1 MAALAPGL
9 LTETADFWDA
19 GRDSLRYTSQESGEA
34 LSSQRALA
42 RMERPDRGGFE
53 GRRRVSSVRGRLVLL
68 TISLLVPALLSMGF
82 LLAGADRESRGQLYQ
97 QLVTT
102 ARALNGAVD
111 RQAAVGVSVA
121 ETLATDQALING
133 DWAAFHARARRAM
146 ESRAGWIV
154 LADAD
159 GQQVVNTLRPYGE
172 PLPRIKR
179 TREEANAFSA
189 GRSKVSDLLEGP
201 VAGKPV
207 ITVGTPITVKGK
219 FYVLSYVVDAA
230 SFTSVFRQQRVPDR
244 WVATLLDNHRR
255 VIARSRLN
263 EKFTGALASK
273 DMEENLA
280 HSTEGVNKSLSLEGV
295 PTMVAYTRSP
305 QTGWT
310 LVVAIPR
317 DDLTTTVNRS
327 VALGGGVFLLL
338 LVLGIALSLF
348 YARRINEE
356 MGRLVSEAAA
366 IGRGETLPPAGA
378 EGLEEIAA
386 VRAALRSASRELKAR
401 QERQEVMINELNHRV
416 KNTLATVQA
425 LARQTFA
432 KVPRG
437 EDGGAPLEVFT
448 ERLIALSGAHD
459 LLTRTGW
466 READMGQLVEASLGA
481 HVDRVDRSGPEVA
494 LAPHTAVG
502 LSMVFHELATNSAKY
517 GALSAAGGRVEVTWK
532 RDSVTD
538 NLVFIW
544 RDVGGPPV
552 TPPAAPGFGTRLIES
567 SIRREQKGQS
577 RFDFRPDGVVFEAS
591 LPLPEQVRWSNT
603 F

>member
-1 MAALAPGL
+1 MEDP
-9 LTETADFWDA
+9 D
-19 GRDSLRYTSQESGEA
+19 
-34 LSSQRALA
+34 QR
-42 RMERPDRGGFE
+42 GF
-53 GRRRVSSVRGRLVLL
+53 GRRRGVSSVRGRLVLL
-68 TISLLVPALLSMGF
+68 TVSLLVPALLSMGF
-82 LLAGADRESRGQLYQ
+82 LLASADRESRGRLYQ

-111 RQAAVGVSVA
+111 RQAAVGVSTA
-121 ETLATDQALING
+121 ETLATDQALVNG

-146 ESRAGWIV
+146 ERRPGWIV
-154 LADAD
+154 IADAD
-159 GQQVVNTLRPYGE
+159 GQQVVNTLKPYGA

-179 TREEANAFSA
+179 TREEAAAFSA
-189 GRSKVSDLLEGP
+189 GRSKVSDLLDGP

-207 ITVGTPITVKGK
+207 ITVGTPIVVKGR

-230 SFTSVFRQQRVPDR
+230 SFASVFRQQRVPDR
-244 WVATLLDNHRR
+244 WVATLLDNQRH

-263 EKFTGALASK
+263 ETFTGRLASK
-273 DMEENLA
+273 DMEENLR
-280 HSTEGVNKSLSLEGV
+280 HSTEGVSKSISLEGV

-317 DDLTTTVNRS
+317 EDLASTVNRA
-327 VALGGGVFLLL
+327 VAVGTGIFLLL
-338 LVLGIALSLF
+338 LVLGVALALVYS
-348 YARRINEE
+348 RRINQEIR
-356 MGRLVSEAAA
+356 RLVSDAGA
-366 IGRGETLPPAGA
+366 IGRGETLPPADPDS
-378 EGLEEIAA
+378 LEEIAA
-386 VRAALRSASRELKAR
+386 VHAALRQASRELKTR
-401 QERQEVMINELNHRV
+401 EERQEVMINELNHRV

-432 KVPRG
+432 KTPNAKD
-437 EDGGAPLEVFT
+437 EGAPLEVFT
-448 ERLIALSGAHD
+448 DRLIALSGAHD

-466 READMGQLVEASLGA
+466 READMAALVEASLGA
-481 HVDRVDRSGPEVA
+481 HVERVDRSGPEVA

-517 GALSAAGGRVEVTWK
+517 GALSAPGGRVEVTWK
-532 RDSVTD
+532 RDPVTD

-552 TPPAAPGFGTRLIES
+552 TPPASAGFGTRLIES
-567 SIRREQKGQS
+567 SIRREQKGQA
-577 RFDFRPDGVVFEAS
+577 RFDFRPDGLVFEAN
-591 LPLPEQVRWSNT
+591 LPLPEQARWSNT

>member
-1 MAALAPGL
+1 M
-9 LTETADFWDA
+9 
-19 GRDSLRYTSQESGEA
+19 
-34 LSSQRALA
+34 SQRARL
-42 RMERPDRGGFE
+42 RMERLTWGGFWA
-53 GRRRVSSVRGRLVLL
+53 RRRIGSVRSRLVLL

-111 RQAAVGVSVA
+111 RQAAVGISVA

-146 ESRAGWIV
+146 ERRAGWIV
-154 LADAD
+154 VADAD
-159 GQQVVNTLRPYGE
+159 GQQVVNTLKPWGQ

-179 TREEANAFSA
+179 TPEEASAYSA
-189 GRSKVSDLLEGP
+189 GRSKVSDLLAGP

-207 ITVGTPITVKGK
+207 ITVGTPIMVKGR
-219 FYVLSYVVDAA
+219 FYVLSYVVDSA

-263 EKFTGALASK
+263 EKFTGRLASK
-273 DMEENLA
+273 DMEENLR

-317 DDLTTTVNRS
+317 EDLASTVNRS
-327 VALGGGVFLLL
+327 VGLGAGVFLALL
-338 LVLGIALSLF
+338 GLGIALSLV
-348 YARRINEE
+348 YSRRINDEI
-356 MGRLVSEAAA
+356 RQLVLDADA
-366 IGRGETLPPAGA
+366 IGRGETLPPASPDS
-378 EGLEEIAA
+378 LEEIAT
-386 VRAALRSASRELKAR
+386 VNAALREASRELKAR
-401 QERQEVMINELNHRV
+401 QERQGVMINELNHRV

-425 LARQTFA
+425 LARQSFA
-432 KVPRG
+432 KVPRSK
-437 EDGGAPLEVFT
+437 DGGAPLDVFT
-448 ERLIALSGAHD
+448 DRLIALSGAHD

-466 READMGQLVEASLGA
+466 READMGALVAASVGA
-481 HVDRVDRSGPEVA
+481 HVERVDRAGPEVA

-502 LSMVFHELATNSAKY
+502 LSMVFHELATNSVKY
-517 GALSAAGGRVEVTWK
+517 GALSVPEGRVELSW
-532 RDSVTD
+532 RLDPVTD
-538 NLVFIW
+538 TLAFTW

-552 TPPAAPGFGTRLIES
+552 TPPEQPGFGTRLIES
-567 SIRREQKGQS
+567 SIRREQKGQA
-577 RFDFRPDGVVFEAS
+577 RFDFRPDGLVFEAS
-591 LPLPEQVRWSNT
+591 FPLPEQVRWSNT

>member
-1 MAALAPGL
+1 ML
-9 LTETADFWDA
+9 LT
-19 GRDSLRYTSQESGEA
+19 
-34 LSSQRALA
+34 
-42 RMERPDRGGFE
+42 
-53 GRRRVSSVRGRLVLL
+53 V
-68 TISLLVPALLSMGF
+68 SLLVPAVLSMGF
-82 LLAGADRESRGQLYQ
+82 LLASADRESRGRLYQ

-111 RQAAVGVSVA
+111 RQAAVGVSTA
-121 ETLATDQALING
+121 ETLATDQALVNG

-146 ESRAGWIV
+146 ERRPGWIV
-154 LADAD
+154 IADAD
-159 GQQVVNTLRPYGE
+159 GQQVVNTLKPYGE

-179 TREEANAFSA
+179 TREEAVAFSA
-189 GRSKVSDLLEGP
+189 GRSKVSDLLDGP

-207 ITVGTPITVKGK
+207 ITVGTPIVVKGR

-230 SFTSVFRQQRVPDR
+230 SFASVFRQQRVPDR
-244 WVATLLDNHRR
+244 WVATLLDNQRH

-263 EKFTGALASK
+263 ETFTGRLASK
-273 DMEENLA
+273 DMEENLR
-280 HSTEGVNKSLSLEGV
+280 HSTEGVSKSISLEGV

-317 DDLTTTVNRS
+317 EDLASTVNRA
-327 VALGGGVFLLL
+327 VAVGTGIFLLL
-338 LVLGIALSLF
+338 LVLGVALALVYS
-348 YARRINEE
+348 RRINQEIR
-356 MGRLVSEAAA
+356 RLVSDADA
-366 IGRGETLPPAGA
+366 IGRGETLPPADPDS
-378 EGLEEIAA
+378 LEEIAA
-386 VRAALRSASRELKAR
+386 VHAALRQASRELKTR
-401 QERQEVMINELNHRV
+401 EERQEVMINELNHRV

-432 KVPRG
+432 KTPNAKD
-437 EDGGAPLEVFT
+437 EGAPLEVFT
-448 ERLIALSGAHD
+448 DRLIALSGAHD

-466 READMGQLVEASLGA
+466 READMAALVEASLGA
-481 HVDRVDRSGPEVA
+481 HGERVDRSGPEVA

-517 GALSAAGGRVEVTWK
+517 GALSAPGGRVEVTWK
-532 RDSVTD
+532 RDPVTD

-552 TPPAAPGFGTRLIES
+552 TPPASAGFGTRLIES
-567 SIRREQKGQS
+567 SIRREQKGQA
-577 RFDFRPDGVVFEAS
+577 RFDFRPDGLVFEAN
-591 LPLPEQVRWSNT
+591 LPLPEQARWSNT

>member
-1 MAALAPGL
+1 
-9 LTETADFWDA
+9 
-19 GRDSLRYTSQESGEA
+19 
-34 LSSQRALA
+34 
-42 RMERPDRGGFE
+42 MERLNWGGSRGG
-53 GRRRVSSVRGRLVLL
+53 RRIGSVRNRLVLL

-82 LLAGADRESRGQLYQ
+82 LLSGADRESRGQLYQ

-111 RQAAVGVSVA
+111 RQAAVGISVA

-146 ESRAGWIV
+146 ERRAGWIV
-154 LADAD
+154 IADAD
-159 GQQVVNTLRPYGE
+159 GQQVVNTLRPWGA

-179 TREEANAFSA
+179 TPEETSAFSA

-207 ITVGTPITVKGK
+207 ITVGTPIMVKGK
-219 FYVLSYVVDAA
+219 FYVLSYVVDSA

-273 DMEENLA
+273 DMEENLR
-280 HSTEGVNKSLSLEGV
+280 HSTEGVNKSQSLEGV

-310 LVVAIPR
+310 LVVSIPR
-317 DDLTTTVNRS
+317 EDLASTVNRS
-327 VALGGGVFLLL
+327 VVLGAGVFLALL
-338 LVLGIALSLF
+338 ALGIALSLV
-348 YARRINEE
+348 YSRRINDE
-356 MGRLVSEAAA
+356 MRQLVLDADA
-366 IGRGETLPPAGA
+366 IGRGETLPPANPDS
-378 EGLEEIAA
+378 LEEIAA
-386 VRAALRSASRELKAR
+386 VHAALREASRELKAR
-401 QERQEVMINELNHRV
+401 EERQGVMINELNHRV

-425 LARQTFA
+425 LARQSFA
-432 KVPRG
+432 KVK
-437 EDGGAPLEVFT
+437 GAPLDVFT
-448 ERLIALSGAHD
+448 DRLIALSGAHD

-466 READMGQLVEASLGA
+466 READMSALVAASVGA
-481 HVDRVDRSGPEVA
+481 HVERVDRTGPEVA

-502 LSMVFHELATNSAKY
+502 LSMVFHELATNSVKY
-517 GALSAAGGRVEVTWK
+517 GALSAQGGRVELSW
-532 RDSVTD
+532 RLDPVTD
-538 NLVFIW
+538 TLAFTW

-552 TPPAAPGFGTRLIES
+552 SPPKQPGFGTRLIES
-567 SIRREQKGQS
+567 SIRREQKGQA
-577 RFDFRPDGVVFEAS
+577 RFDFRPDGLVFEAS
-591 LPLPEQVRWSNT
+591 FPLPEQVRWSNT

>member
-1 MAALAPGL
+1 ML
-9 LTETADFWDA
+9 LT
-19 GRDSLRYTSQESGEA
+19 
-34 LSSQRALA
+34 
-42 RMERPDRGGFE
+42 
-53 GRRRVSSVRGRLVLL
+53 V
-68 TISLLVPALLSMGF
+68 SLLVPAVLSMGF
-82 LLAGADRESRGQLYQ
+82 LLASADRESRGRLYQ

-111 RQAAVGVSVA
+111 RQAAVGVSTA
-121 ETLATDQALING
+121 ETLATDQALVNG

-146 ESRAGWIV
+146 ERRPGWIV
-154 LADAD
+154 IADAD
-159 GQQVVNTLRPYGE
+159 GQQVVNTLKPYGE

-179 TREEANAFSA
+179 TREEAAAFSA
-189 GRSKVSDLLEGP
+189 GRSKVSDLLDGP

-207 ITVGTPITVKGK
+207 ITVGTPIVVKGR

-230 SFTSVFRQQRVPDR
+230 SFASVFRQQRVPDR
-244 WVATLLDNHRR
+244 WVATLLDNQRH

-263 EKFTGALASK
+263 ETFTGRLASK
-273 DMEENLA
+273 DMEENLR
-280 HSTEGVNKSLSLEGV
+280 HSTEGVSKSISLEGV

-317 DDLTTTVNRS
+317 EDLASTVNRA
-327 VALGGGVFLLL
+327 VAVGTGIFLLL
-338 LVLGIALSLF
+338 LVLGVALALVYS
-348 YARRINEE
+348 RRINQEIR
-356 MGRLVSEAAA
+356 RLVSDADA
-366 IGRGETLPPAGA
+366 IGRGETLPPADPDS
-378 EGLEEIAA
+378 LEEIAA
-386 VRAALRSASRELKAR
+386 VHAALRQASRELKTR
-401 QERQEVMINELNHRV
+401 EERQEVMINELNHRV

-432 KVPRG
+432 KTPNAKD
-437 EDGGAPLEVFT
+437 EGAPLEVFT
-448 ERLIALSGAHD
+448 DRLIALSGAHD

-466 READMGQLVEASLGA
+466 READMAALVEASLGA
-481 HVDRVDRSGPEVA
+481 HGERVDRSGPEVA

-517 GALSAAGGRVEVTWK
+517 GALSAPGGRVEVTWK
-532 RDSVTD
+532 RDPVTD

-552 TPPAAPGFGTRLIES
+552 TPPASAGFGTRLIES
-567 SIRREQKGQS
+567 SIRREQKGQA
-577 RFDFRPDGVVFEAS
+577 RFDFRPDGLFFEAN
-591 LPLPEQVRWSNT
+591 LPLPEQARWSNT

>member
-1 MAALAPGL
+1 MEDP
-9 LTETADFWDA
+9 D
-19 GRDSLRYTSQESGEA
+19 
-34 LSSQRALA
+34 QR
-42 RMERPDRGGFE
+42 GF
-53 GRRRVSSVRGRLVLL
+53 GRRRGVSSVRGRLVLL
-68 TISLLVPALLSMGF
+68 TVSLLVPALLSMGF
-82 LLAGADRESRGQLYQ
+82 LLASADRESRGRLYQ

-111 RQAAVGVSVA
+111 RQAAVGVSTA
-121 ETLATDQALING
+121 ETLATDQALVNG

-146 ESRAGWIV
+146 ERRPGWIV
-154 LADAD
+154 IADAD
-159 GQQVVNTLRPYGE
+159 GQQVVNTLKPYGA

-179 TREEANAFSA
+179 TREEAAAFSA
-189 GRSKVSDLLEGP
+189 GRSKVSDLLDGP

-207 ITVGTPITVKGK
+207 ITVGTPIVVKGR

-230 SFTSVFRQQRVPDR
+230 SFASVFRQQRVPDR
-244 WVATLLDNHRR
+244 WVATLLDNQRH

-263 EKFTGALASK
+263 ETFTGRLASK
-273 DMEENLA
+273 DMEENLR
-280 HSTEGVNKSLSLEGV
+280 HSTEGVSKSISLEGV

-317 DDLTTTVNRS
+317 EDLASTVNRA
-327 VALGGGVFLLL
+327 VAVGTGIFLLL
-338 LVLGIALSLF
+338 LVLGVALALVYS
-348 YARRINEE
+348 RRINQEIR
-356 MGRLVSEAAA
+356 RLVSDAGA
-366 IGRGETLPPAGA
+366 IGRGETLPPADPDS
-378 EGLEEIAA
+378 LEEIAA
-386 VRAALRSASRELKAR
+386 VHAALRQASRELKTR
-401 QERQEVMINELNHRV
+401 EERQEVMINELNHRV

-432 KVPRG
+432 KTPNARD
-437 EDGGAPLEVFT
+437 EGAPLEVFT
-448 ERLIALSGAHD
+448 DRLIALSGAHD

-466 READMGQLVEASLGA
+466 READMAALVEASLGA
-481 HVDRVDRSGPEVA
+481 HVERVDRSGPEVA

-517 GALSAAGGRVEVTWK
+517 GALSAPGGRVEVTWK
-532 RDSVTD
+532 RDPVTD

-552 TPPAAPGFGTRLIES
+552 TPPASAGFGTRLIES
-567 SIRREQKGQS
+567 SIRREQKGQA
-577 RFDFRPDGVVFEAS
+577 RFDFRPDGLVFEAN
-591 LPLPEQVRWSNT
+591 LPLPEQARWSNT

>member
-1 MAALAPGL
+1 
-9 LTETADFWDA
+9 
-19 GRDSLRYTSQESGEA
+19 
-34 LSSQRALA
+34 
-42 RMERPDRGGFE
+42 MERLGGE
-53 GRRRVSSVRGRLVLL
+53 DDGAPRRVGSVRSRLVLL
-68 TISLLVPALLSMGF
+68 TVSLLVPALLSMGF
-82 LLAGADRESRGQLYQ
+82 LLAGADRETRGQLYQ

-102 ARALNGAVD
+102 ARALSGAVD
-111 RQAAVGVSVA
+111 RQAAVGISVA

-133 DWAAFHARARRAM
+133 DWAAFHARAKRAM
-146 ESRAGWIV
+146 DHRAGWIV
-154 LADAD
+154 VADAD

-179 TREEANAFSA
+179 TPEEASAYSA
-189 GRSKVSDLLEGP
+189 GRSKVSNLIPGP

-207 ITVGTPITVKGK
+207 ITVGTPIIVKGR
-219 FYVLSYVVDAA
+219 FYVLSYAVDSA

-273 DMEENLA
+273 DMEENLR
-280 HSTEGVNKSLSLEGV
+280 HSTEGVNKSISLEGV

-310 LVVAIPR
+310 LVVSIPR
-317 DDLTTTVNRS
+317 EDLSSTVNRS
-327 VALGGGVFLLL
+327 VALGSGVFLALL
-338 LVLGIALSLF
+338 ALGLGLSLI
-348 YARRINEE
+348 YSRRINDE
-356 MGRLVSEAAA
+356 MRQLVLDAQT
-366 IGRGETLPPAGA
+366 IGRGESLPPANPDS
-378 EGLEEIAA
+378 LEEIAA
-386 VRAALRSASRELKAR
+386 VHAALRSASRELKAR
-401 QERQEVMINELNHRV
+401 EERQGVMINELNHRV

-432 KVPRG
+432 KAPKTG
-437 EDGGAPLEVFT
+437 DGGALVEVFT
-448 ERLIALSGAHD
+448 DRLIALSAAHD

-466 READMGQLVEASLGA
+466 READMGALVAASVGA
-481 HVDRVDRSGPEVA
+481 HGDRVDRAGPAVA

-517 GALSAAGGRVEVTWK
+517 GALSVPTGRVEITW
-532 RDSVTD
+532 RLDTVTD
-538 NLVFIW
+538 VLAFTW
-544 RDVGGPPV
+544 RDVAGPPV
-552 TPPAAPGFGTRLIES
+552 MPPAQPGFGTRLIEGA
-567 SIRREQKGQS
+567 IRREQKGQA
-577 RFDFRPDGVVFEAS
+577 RFDFRPDGLVFDAS

>member
-1 MAALAPGL
+1 M
-9 LTETADFWDA
+9 
-19 GRDSLRYTSQESGEA
+19 
-34 LSSQRALA
+34 
-42 RMERPDRGGFE
+42 
-53 GRRRVSSVRGRLVLL
+53 RRRRRASSVRGRLVLL

-82 LLAGADRESRGQLYQ
+82 LLASADRESRGQLYQ

-133 DWAAFHARARRAM
+133 DWAAFHARALRAT
-146 ESRAGWIV
+146 ERRAGWIV
-154 LADAD
+154 VADQD
-159 GQQVVNTLRPYGE
+159 GQQVINTLRPYGA
-172 PLPRIKR
+172 PLPRVKR
-179 TREEANAFSA
+179 TREEAAAFSA
-189 GRSKVSDLLEGP
+189 GRSKVSDLLDGP

-207 ITVGTPITVKGK
+207 ITVGTPIVVKGR
-219 FYVLSYVVDAA
+219 FYVLSYVVDAP
-230 SFTSVFRQQRVPDR
+230 SFASVFRQQRVPDR

-263 EKFTGALASK
+263 ETFTGRLASK
-273 DMEENLA
+273 DMEENLR
-280 HSTEGVNKSLSLEGV
+280 HSTEGVSKSVSLEGV
-295 PTMVAYTRSP
+295 PTRVAYTRSP

-317 DDLTTTVNRS
+317 EDLASTVNRA
-327 VALGGGVFLLL
+327 VALGTGVFLLL
-338 LVLGIALSLF
+338 LVLGVSLALVYS
-348 YARRINEE
+348 RRINQEIH
-356 MGRLVSEAAA
+356 RLVSDARV
-366 IGRGETLPPAGA
+366 IGRGETLPPADPDS
-378 EGLEEIAA
+378 LEEIAA
-386 VRAALRSASRELKAR
+386 VHDALRQASRELKTR
-401 QERQEVMINELNHRV
+401 EERQGVMINELNHRV

-432 KVPRG
+432 KTPNSA
-437 EDGGAPLEVFT
+437 DGGAPLEVFT

-466 READMGQLVEASLGA
+466 READMAALVDASLGA
-481 HVDRVDRSGPEVA
+481 HAERVDRSGPEVA

-517 GALSAAGGRVEVTWK
+517 GALSAASGRVELTWK
-532 RDSVTD
+532 RDPVTD
-538 NLVFIW
+538 NLLFTW
-544 RDVGGPPV
+544 RDIGGPPV
-552 TPPAAPGFGTRLIES
+552 TPPTQSGFGTRLIES
-567 SIRREQKGQS
+567 SIRREQKGQA
-577 RFDFRPDGVVFEAS
+577 RFDFRPDGLVFEAS

>member
-1 MAALAPGL
+1 MQ
-9 LTETADFWDA
+9 T
-19 GRDSLRYTSQESGEA
+19 Q
-34 LSSQRALA
+34 
-42 RMERPDRGGFE
+42 DREGF
-53 GRRRVSSVRGRLVLL
+53 GIRRRASSVRGRLVLL
-68 TISLLVPALLSMGF
+68 TVSLLVPALLSMGF

-146 ESRAGWIV
+146 ERRAGWIV
-154 LADAD
+154 VADAD
-159 GQQVVNTLRPYGE
+159 GQQVVNTLKPYGA

-179 TREEANAFSA
+179 TREEATAFAA

-207 ITVGTPITVKGK
+207 ITVGAPIMVKGK
-219 FYVLSYVVDAA
+219 FYVLSYVVDSA
-230 SFTSVFRQQRVPDR
+230 SFTSVFRQQRVPDS
-244 WVATLLDNHRR
+244 WVATLLDNHRH

-263 EKFTGALASK
+263 DRFTGSLASK
-273 DMEENLA
+273 DMEENLR
-280 HSTEGVNKSLSLEGV
+280 HSTEGVSKSTSLEGV

-310 LVVAIPR
+310 LVVSIPR
-317 DDLTTTVNRS
+317 QDLASTINRS
-327 VALGGGVFLLL
+327 VALGTGIFLLL
-338 LVLGIALSLF
+338 LVLGLGLSLV
-348 YARRINEE
+348 YSRRINAE
-356 MGRLVSEAAA
+356 MGRLVSDAGV
-366 IGRGETLPPAGA
+366 IGRGETLPPADPD
-378 EGLEEIAA
+378 GLEEIAA
-386 VRAALRSASRELKAR
+386 VHAALREASRELKAR
-401 QERQEVMINELNHRV
+401 EDRQGVMINELNHRV

-432 KVPRG
+432 KTP
-437 EDGGAPLEVFT
+437 GAPVEVFT
-448 ERLIALSGAHD
+448 DRLIALSGAHD

-466 READMGQLVEASLGA
+466 READMGALVEASLGA
-481 HVDRVDRSGPEVA
+481 YVDRVDRSGPEVA

-517 GALSAAGGRVEVTWK
+517 GALSAPTGRVEVSWK
-532 RDSVTD
+532 RDPVTD
-538 NLVFIW
+538 NLVFTW
-544 RDVGGPPV
+544 RDTGGPPV
-552 TPPAAPGFGTRLIES
+552 TPPAQPGFGTRLIES
-567 SIRREQKGQS
+567 SIRREQKGQAK
-577 RFDFRPDGVVFEAS
+577 FDFRPEGLVFEAS
-591 LPLPEQVRWSNT
+591 LPLPEQVRWSNA